1 MELVQKSLD
10 SVSFDEHT
18 KFFIKIHYLTGL
30 YNIITMNP
38 LDFNRLLRAERFWR
52 NLMDET
58 VEKTLRQTGLRAT
71 MRNAAIF
78 VSEDIKLGHYVG
90 ENI

>member
-1 MELVQKSLD
+1 MESVQKSLD
-10 SVSFDEHT
+10 DVLFDEYT
-18 KFFIKIHYLTGL
+18 EFFIKIHYLTGM
-30 YNIITMNP
+30 YNTITMNQ
-38 LDFNRLLRAERFWR
+38 LDFNKLFRAERFWR

-58 VEKTLRQTGLRAT
+58 VDKTLRQTGLRAC

-78 VSEDIKLGHYVG
+78 VSKDIEPGHYIG